1 MKSISI
7 YAITRNQNTEQ
18 LQKLERHLSGRE
30 KALKI
35 REWELGSLKA
45 LVRQLEI
52 HMPEVPALRLFYSF
66 QIPRLGKEFDLLQIK
81 ENQIVNIELKSG
93 VVSDEAMRKQL
104 LQNRY
109 YLSALGKPI
118 RSYTYNSSQNRL
130 VRLTNHDHIADTEWE
145 QLCRD
150 LQDESDDYKGN
161 IEELFRAELYL
172 ISPLTEPARFLKNE
186 YFLTSQQRDIERQIL
201 KRIRAKQTGYFWFSG
216 LPGTGKTLLLYD
228 ISMKLS
234 KRQQVCMIHCGEAG
248 REWKSLHERLQRVI
262 YLSDSQITPESRM
275 ECYSA
280 ILVDEAHL
288 LSADRLRLL
297 MQLAGDRPMIF
308 SSDCETMISPEEL
321 DQGAMRILEELPDIQ
336 TFRLTNRIRTNVELS
351 LFIRNM
357 MCLCGRKNPRQ
368 YPHIA
373 VLYAND
379 EREAEAL
386 LRDYAAQGYGLRNG
400 GSGQEEEAERLAFL
414 LDDRYYYDEGGY
426 LRSTC
431 RDVRHLFHQLNCA
444 KEELALV
451 VKGNEAVYAALLD
464 LL

>member
-1 MKSISI
+1 
-7 YAITRNQNTEQ
+7 
-18 LQKLERHLSGRE
+18 
-30 KALKI
+30 
-35 REWELGSLKA
+35 
-45 LVRQLEI
+45 
-52 HMPEVPALRLFYSF
+52 
-66 QIPRLGKEFDLLQIK
+66 
-81 ENQIVNIELKSG
+81 
-93 VVSDEAMRKQL
+93 
-104 LQNRY
+104 
-109 YLSALGKPI
+109 
-118 RSYTYNSSQNRL
+118 
-130 VRLTNHDHIADTEWE
+130 
-145 QLCRD
+145 
-150 LQDESDDYKGN
+150 
-161 IEELFRAELYL
+161 
-172 ISPLTEPARFLKNE
+172 
-186 YFLTSQQRDIERQIL
+186 
-201 KRIRAKQTGYFWFSG
+201 
-216 LPGTGKTLLLYD
+216 
-228 ISMKLS
+228 
-234 KRQQVCMIHCGEAG
+234 MIHCGEAG